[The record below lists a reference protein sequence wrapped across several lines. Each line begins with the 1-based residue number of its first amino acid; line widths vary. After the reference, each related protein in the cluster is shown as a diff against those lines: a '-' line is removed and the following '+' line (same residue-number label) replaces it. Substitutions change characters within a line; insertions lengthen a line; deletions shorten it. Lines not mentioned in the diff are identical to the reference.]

1 MASALNERSF
11 AYYIKGD
18 LNKSTDILHQSIDLF
33 KTINEPKNLAV
44 IQSNLGSI
52 YLEQKKYLEA
62 FNSFNESLITIRQE
76 NLKTSE
82 ARLLAKIGDIYNKL
96 DEFDLAMDYYND
108 SEEIC
113 IAREITKKNQIGF
126 IYLKKSEIYF
136 KKELFDLSIEY
147 AEKADEELKKSNN
160 KSERAEC
167 YLLLAKSYNKLGKNK
182 KALDFLDQ
190 SLDLIKKINN
200 ESKIIEALI
209 LKSYFTLESNPT
221 GAKKQAEKIIK
232 LLKKETSNEIKA
244 NLYNLLYTCYKK
256 SKQTGLALSMY
267 EKYNVYKD
275 SVQLEKNKLL
285 IIKETFRNDYE
296 NRLKNKNIINEK
308 EKAIV
313 RVKYEYKIYT
323 LIALTIF
330 IFILS
335 TYIIRIKNIT
345 NEKKLNFLLSEINLL
360 KHQSNVLIDTK
371 KFTLN
376 RKKMELT
383 INKKLNET
391 DWNILLILLENPEAT
406 NKEISE
412 QAFRSIDGIGS
423 ALRRMYVY
431 FDVKETNYKKVSLIK
446 KAIEI
451 CS

>member
-1 MASALNERSF
+1 
-11 AYYIKGD
+11 
-18 LNKSTDILHQSIDLF
+18 
-33 KTINEPKNLAV
+33 
-44 IQSNLGSI
+44 
-52 YLEQKKYLEA
+52 
-62 FNSFNESLITIRQE
+62 
-76 NLKTSE
+76 
-82 ARLLAKIGDIYNKL
+82 
-96 DEFDLAMDYYND
+96 
-108 SEEIC
+108 
-113 IAREITKKNQIGF
+113 
-126 IYLKKSEIYF
+126 
-136 KKELFDLSIEY
+136 
-147 AEKADEELKKSNN
+147 
-160 KSERAEC
+160 
-167 YLLLAKSYNKLGKNK
+167 
-182 KALDFLDQ
+182 
-190 SLDLIKKINN
+190 
-200 ESKIIEALI
+200 
-209 LKSYFTLESNPT
+209 
-221 GAKKQAEKIIK
+221 
-232 LLKKETSNEIKA
+232 
-244 NLYNLLYTCYKK
+244 
-256 SKQTGLALSMY
+256 MY

-275 SVQLEKNKLL
+275 SVQLEKNKLI
-285 IIKETFRNDYE
+285 IIKETIRNDYE

-451 CS
+451 CSENKTI